1 MFKIEREEFCSNP
14 KFDEKWQNLAK
25 SLINENIDETE
36 DLLKIFKES
45 IASNIGLTQLA
56 QSDFVKDEAFLMR
69 YIYAKMHGT
78 AWNALVWHLHILESA
93 NISEQQ
99 NVYI

>member
-1 MFKIEREEFCSNP
+1 MVQSAECWQYLTQYQTMFKIEREEFCSNP

-45 IASNIGLTQLA
+45 IASNIELTQLA
-56 QSDFVKDEAFLMR
+56 QSDFVKDEAFLIR
-69 YIYAKMHGT
+69 YKYAKMHGT
-78 AWNALVWHLHILESA
+78 PWYGTSIF
-93 NISEQQ
+93 
-99 NVYI
+99 